1 MNMEQVDLYYIFTV
15 KIFCMDFTRRA
26 QINKKYE
33 VS

>member
-1 MNMEQVDLYYIFTV
+1 MNMEQVDLCYIFSV
-15 KIFCMDFTRRA
+15 MIFCMGFTRMS